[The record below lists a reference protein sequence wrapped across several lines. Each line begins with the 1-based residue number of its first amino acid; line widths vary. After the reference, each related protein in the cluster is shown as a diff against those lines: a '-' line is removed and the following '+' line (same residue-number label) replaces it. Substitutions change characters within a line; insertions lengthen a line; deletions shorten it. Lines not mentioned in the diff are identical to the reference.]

1 MWNQRT
7 DSSILLIA
15 LAMFAL
21 CACEVEVPNPLDSAP
36 PGSGTI
42 YAGDEL
48 DCDPATSL
56 YYAPL
61 YAPVPADIIGDWEG
75 QGPWPVT
82 WIFEKKKFTRY
93 DQIPGACSE
102 GIGCEA
108 ELQIRTGSYKLQ
120 NALLILDWDGSPSI
134 QGMSAPDLLYAKMEC
149 TGDVWL
155 FESNMYGEIA
165 YGAM

>member
-42 YAGDEL
+42 YAGDGMDEA
-48 DCDPATSL
+48 CDPATSL
-56 YYAPL
+56 DYAPL

-75 QGPWPVT
+75 QAPWPVT
-82 WIFEKKKFTRY
+82 WIFEKKKFTF
-93 DQIPGACSE
+93 AKF
-102 GIGCEA
+102 
-108 ELQIRTGSYKLQ
+108 L
-120 NALLILDWDGSPSI
+120 
-134 QGMSAPDLLYAKMEC
+134 AP
-149 TGDVWL
+149 W
-155 FESNMYGEIA
+155 
-165 YGAM
+165 